1 MPAAAPWHG
10 WRTAAVCRNAH
21 SRLDCSM
28 YEEDPRDVN
37 ILKSLLPLM
46 SRHAAGY
53 HPISYSVWYEYA
65 KGERPSLRHSI
76 DAELKSQGRL
86 TPALTYSLYSKHL
99 VEPAEQALVGARAN
113 LMGLMEK
120 VQEAALHANTDTS
133 SFDARLGEFQRCLT
147 AATTLQDLDAQVAA
161 MMNETQRV
169 SDSFGRFTVEL
180 DKSRGEVDRLTEEL
194 DRLRQDALIDA
205 LSGLM
210 NRRGF
215 DREIERLLVNG
226 EPQGPFS
233 VIMFD
238 IDNFKRVNETYGHPL
253 GDAVIASVGRLIRD
267 CLGQVGFAARYSGEE
282 FLVALPLQPIAKAE
296 DVAQS
301 IRTRVEKGK
310 IRRRQTD
317 EPIAGITISAGVA
330 AWRAGDSIDTLLARA
345 DQALYDAK
353 ERGRNRVTVEPQ

>member
-1 MPAAAPWHG
+1 
-10 WRTAAVCRNAH
+10 
-21 SRLDCSM
+21 M

-37 ILKSLLPLM
+37 ILKTLLPLM

-53 HPISYSVWYEYA
+53 HPISYSVWYEYS

-99 VEPAEQALVGARAN
+99 VEPAEQALISARSG

-120 VQEAALHANTDTS
+120 VQTAVHESDASTAE
-133 SFDARLGEFQRCLT
+133 FDARLDEFRRNIRG
-147 AATTLQDLDAQVAA
+147 ASSLQDLDTQVSA
-161 MMNETQRV
+161 MVGETQRV
-169 SDSFGRFTVEL
+169 SEHIQRFTVQLEES
-180 DKSRGEVDRLTEEL
+180 KGEVKRLTEEL

-210 NRRGF
+210 NRRGLDREF
-215 DREIERLLVNG
+215 DRLLGAGNPEG
-226 EPQGPFS
+226 AFS
-233 VIMFD
+233 VIKFD
-238 IDNFKRVNETYGHPL
+238 IDNFRKVNETYGHPL

-267 CLGQVGFAARYSGEE
+267 CLGQVGFAARSSGEE
-282 FLVALPLQPIAKAE
+282 FLVALPQQPIAKASE
-296 DVAQS
+296 VADA
-301 IRTRVEKGK
+301 IRARVEKGK

-330 AWRAGDSIDTLLARA
+330 AWRDGDTLDTMLVRA
-345 DQALYDAK
+345 DQALQSSK
-353 ERGRNRVTVEPQ
+353 EGGRNRVTVEAA